1 MEKYQVIN
9 AIDIS
14 GSLNFSGS
22 FYQNDTIIN
31 SLPSYPVGSILKTHS
46 FTDNDTEVQL
56 ANNLNGLWVKFY
68 SFNVTKS
75 IGTNLV
81 VITNISP
88 HYLGGTSWAS
98 PGSGSGNDS
107 YEGQIVIDV
116 YSDSTFTNQTSSGT
130 LQNSNNAHTSKTYVF
145 VNLGNTS
152 GGSRSS
158 RISTM
163 STFTTESEIRDAQ
176 YVQIYIKLREDNA
189 DDHVW
194 VKGVTF
200 IVQELRS
207 S

>member
-1 MEKYQVIN
+1 M
-9 AIDIS
+9 
-14 GSLNFSGS
+14 
-22 FYQNDTIIN
+22 
-31 SLPSYPVGSILKTHS
+31 H
-46 FTDNDTEVQL
+46 
-56 ANNLNGLWVKFY
+56 
-68 SFNVTKS
+68 
-75 IGTNLV
+75 LV

-88 HYLGGTSWAS
+88 HYLGGSSWAA
-98 PGSGSGNDS
+98 PGGGAGNDS

-116 YSDSTFTNQTSSGT
+116 YSDSTFTNQSSSGT

-145 VNLGNTS
+145 VNLNNTS

-189 DDHVW
+189 GDHVW